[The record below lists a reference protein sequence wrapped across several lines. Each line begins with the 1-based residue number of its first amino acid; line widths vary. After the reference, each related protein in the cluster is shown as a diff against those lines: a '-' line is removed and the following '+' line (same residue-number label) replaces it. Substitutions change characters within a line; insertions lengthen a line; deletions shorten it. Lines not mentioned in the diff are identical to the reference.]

1 MKNLIIIFFFILA
14 NFLGSQS
21 AYAKNSDQYLLS
33 QAYFEDKSNS
43 LTISQVEQQEFIP
56 YQEVLTGGYKTG
68 TYWLKLKI
76 AASTEPLILKI
87 RPVYIE
93 EIELFDSALPQ
104 QKPLVGN
111 KYPWKASDIEAV
123 SYNFELAPR
132 SADRNIYLRI
142 KSVRSYLVNADVMPL
157 AQYQKRD
164 RQELLVYTAYS
175 TLTLLIALWLLVSW
189 VLHRELVLGLFA
201 TQQIFAFLHTS
212 LHGGLLKITF
222 DDYFDPLRM
231 NNFFSFLVV
240 TYPLFGILANK
251 FLLREY
257 GLKRSFNYFFNLLLL
272 FSTLIIALNFLT
284 NQPLTFNL
292 NSLLIFIIMVFF
304 LISALFGV
312 DINHSTLKADAL
324 PINVLRIF
332 YSFNLALWILS
343 IFPLQGWLP
352 AGELTLHS
360 LHIYNMVSGLVFFFL
375 LQYRAKALLKIESG
389 RAVALKSEAD
399 HERQQREEQ
408 SMLMAMLSHEIKTP
422 LSVLKLVVD
431 ERVSGSELE
440 GYANRA
446 VNNIDFIINRCLQL
460 GRIDAKAT
468 LVHSKALS
476 LHAFLN
482 VLILEHKVE
491 NRVLL
496 RCDQS
501 LIARTDADI
510 LRVITSNLLEN
521 AIKYSPAESTI
532 QITVEPQLHNNQTGV
547 QFQLSNVTGS
557 MGTPDPAQVFKKY
570 YRNASA
576 TKISGSGL
584 GLYIV
589 YELVNVLGGSI
600 TYQPQP
606 AHQPQHVIF
615 KLWIPS

>member
-1 MKNLIIIFFFILA
+1 MKKLITIFFLLLA
-14 NFLGSQS
+14 NILGSQP
-21 AYAKNSDQYLLS
+21 AYAKDSNHYLLS

-43 LTISQVEQQEFIP
+43 LSISQIEQKEFIP
-56 YQEVLTGGYKTG
+56 FQEALTGGYKTG

-76 AASTEPLILKI
+76 AASTQPLILKI

-132 SADRNIYLRI
+132 SADRDIYLRI
-142 KSVRSYLVNADVMPL
+142 KSVRSYLVNAEVMPL

-175 TLTLLIALWLLVSW
+175 TLTLLISLWLLISW

-231 NNFFSFLVV
+231 NSFFSFLVV
-240 TYPLFGILANK
+240 TYPFFGILANK
-251 FLLREY
+251 FLLKEY
-257 GLKRSFNYFFNLLLL
+257 GLKRSFNFLFNVLLF

-292 NSLLIFIIMVFF
+292 NSLLVFIIILFF
-304 LISALFGV
+304 LISSLFGV

-332 YSFNLALWILS
+332 YIFNLVLWTIA

-352 AGELTLHS
+352 AGELALHS

-375 LQYRAKALLKIESG
+375 LQYRAKTLLKIESS
-389 RAVALKSEAD
+389 RAEALKSEAD

-431 ERVSGSELE
+431 EKVSGSDLE
-440 GYANRA
+440 GHANRA
-446 VNNIDFIINRCLQL
+446 VNNIDFIIERCLQL
-460 GRIDAKAT
+460 GKIDAKST
-468 LVHSKALS
+468 PVQKKTFRLDDFINNLISEFKTQNHTSLSCHDNPIVHT
-476 LHAFLN
+476 
-482 VLILEHKVE
+482 
-491 NRVLL
+491 
-496 RCDQS
+496 DQ
-501 LIARTDADI
+501 DI
-510 LRVITSNLLEN
+510 LRIIVSNILEN
-521 AIKYSPAESTI
+521 AIKYSPKKSQIYIETRAQDVNGAPGVHI
-532 QITVEPQLHNNQTGV
+532 QFINDVGA
-547 QFQLSNVTGS
+547 
-557 MGTPDPAQVFKKY
+557 MGAPDPEHVFKKY
-570 YRNASA
+570 YRNSSA

-584 GLYIV
+584 GLYLV
-589 YELVNVLGGSI
+589 YELIQLISGLVS
-600 TYQPQP
+600 YQF
-606 AHQPQHVIF
+606 QHKKVIF